1 MNKKAKKRAFFVCA
15 AIFVMYIM
23 VGLGFTEKLSIK
35 RIAAGREMMPNSIT
49 MSKPKAVS
57 RPEVKEPAPA
67 PPAVVP
73 EVIRVPSPPKAS
85 ERAQE
90 KSAADAPG
98 TKTPVSIGPT
108 PDAPSGFVR
117 NEATMEPSLFIAI
130 PIVVYA
136 IKEGLIEREGLIF
149 IKKEGYNS
157 PSWKKPLDILK
168 DKDEEGL
175 RSVSKAIGKKQ
186 IYGFLRKEGITHVQ
200 DEGMDDIIL
209 GKGYGVEKKKLLGLY
224 DRYVTADYQ
233 KLFPFYKD
241 GVGVMKG
248 KNGFEFVRA
257 KEAVKEQRDREGT
270 EWMMPNLSNLTI
282 RDAIEKL
289 SAKTAKIR
297 VHGSGNV
304 TDQEPKPFQ
313 RISGETECTIYG
325 RAGR

>member
-1 MNKKAKKRAFFVCA
+1 
-15 AIFVMYIM
+15 
-23 VGLGFTEKLSIK
+23 
-35 RIAAGREMMPNSIT
+35 
-49 MSKPKAVS
+49 
-57 RPEVKEPAPA
+57 
-67 PPAVVP
+67 
-73 EVIRVPSPPKAS
+73 
-85 ERAQE
+85 
-90 KSAADAPG
+90 
-98 TKTPVSIGPT
+98 
-108 PDAPSGFVR
+108 
-117 NEATMEPSLFIAI
+117 MEPSLFIAI

-136 IKEGLIEREGLIF
+136 IKEGLIEKEGLIL
-149 IKKEGYNS
+149 IRKEGYNN

-175 RSVSKAIGKKQ
+175 KSVSKAIGKKQ
-186 IYGFLRKEGITHVQ
+186 IFGFLRKEGITHVQ
-200 DEGMDDIIL
+200 DEGMEDVIL

-241 GVGVMKG
+241 GLGVMKG

-257 KEAVKEQRDREGT
+257 KEAAKEQHDREGT

-282 RDAIEKL
+282 RAAIEKL

-313 RISGETECTIYG
+313 RISGETECVIYG